1 MKKKSFVI
9 DNNVQGPAQDSFEQV
24 NKYGTYNIQP
34 TGDMENEFP
43 CIAQGLGKGN
53 PRKYKPNGE
62 KENK

>member
-9 DNNVQGPAQDSFEQV
+9 DNNVQGTAEDSFEQV

-34 TGDMENEFP
+34 TSDMENEFP

-53 PRKYKPNGE
+53 NRKYKP
-62 KENK
+62 K